1 MYSIKTLD
9 IYLGKNRK
17 HLLIILNLVLIIFI
31 ILEMMIWNQVNGLL
45 SAEEVQEKMNRFCEN
60 SKATSC
66 SYGRGT
72 R

>member
-1 MYSIKTLD
+1 MNKVNVLN
-9 IYLGKNRK
+9 IYLGNNRK
-17 HLLIILNLVLIIFI
+17 YLLITLNLVLIIFI

>member
-45 SAEEVQEKMNRFCEN
+45 SAEEVQEKMNRF
-60 SKATSC
+60 
-66 SYGRGT
+66 
-72 R
+72 